1 MKRILKNIG
10 ITLLI
15 CIGLVGFA
23 LLLNSVMNLFS
34 LRVQLLI
41 ATTMLVGGVYVIVH
55 SVRS

>member
-15 CIGLVGFA
+15 CLGLAGGC
-23 LLLNSVMNLFS
+23 LLLNSIMNLFS

-41 ATTMLVGGVYVIVH
+41 ATTILVGGIYV
-55 SVRS
+55 SVTAINK